1 MLNKIKN
8 IFYILLLLGFFS
20 FSIQYYFSDENI
32 TSVNKMR
39 ALNIED
45 GNLLLTDLPILK
57 NDTKNIIEFTDD
69 VETFKTLIKN
79 EVKLMNDIFIDNDIL
94 LNKLKLLRLMLILDL
109 YVLLPELF
117 PEALS
122 ELI

>member
-57 NDTKNIIEFTDD
+57 NDTKNVIEFTDD
-69 VETFKTLIKN
+69 VETFKKN
-79 EVKLMNDIFIDNDIL
+79 KKKYEFF
-94 LNKLKLLRLMLILDL
+94 KLLKKSNN
-109 YVLLPELF
+109 E
-117 PEALS
+117 
-122 ELI
+122 

>member
-45 GNLLLTDLPILK
+45 GTVYK
-57 NDTKNIIEFTDD
+57 N
-69 VETFKTLIKN
+69 
-79 EVKLMNDIFIDNDIL
+79 
-94 LNKLKLLRLMLILDL
+94 
-109 YVLLPELF
+109 
-117 PEALS
+117 
-122 ELI
+122 